1 MANYQSTTQVHG
13 WLMDVPGYRENY
25 RNQREIMIHDDS
37 TKQFITSPTKKT
49 RPSSLASISSE
60 DSVNLDELINANFT
74 TDMDDETDLS
84 ALASLELDDSNE
96 DFWKVDNV
104 FNHYI
109 TTQLATTTDKSRLKI
124 IHNSNRSSSKYE
136 SEEEFDSK
144 NTSAEDL
151 HDMSLYSTNTTEHS
165 FLDTFDL
172 NSPADFDI
180 KFSNMHLS
188 SPQQN
193 RSDRSGSFSS
203 DNSSNSQLTITTA
216 HHRHTTP
223 RHNVYPSASTSTSS
237 MSSHSTAKT
246 SHSSFLSRPSITKS
260 ESNKTSNRLPC
271 SRKPS
276 LVSSISENTA
286 SVVVDAKKPTALAST
301 ARLPSRSVSQIGL
314 TRRATHIPAPT
325 SSSKTTLSPIA
336 STKLLSPTP
345 QRTKSTTASMARKP
359 SSTNLNRSASR
370 IGQPSAATATR
381 ASHIPSPPTTK
392 RSTTS
397 LGISSIFS
405 SSSASSSAQE
415 QQQQQQQQQQQKYHT
430 QSSSLSRPKTSM
442 GTLKPSSSPS
452 NVRSGLRTIP
462 SLMRAPTSSKS
473 TSLKMTSSRSL
484 YK

>member
-1 MANYQSTTQVHG
+1 MTNYQSTTQVHG

-37 TKQFITSPTKKT
+37 KQFVNPSRKE

-109 TTQLATTTDKSRLKI
+109 TTQLATTDKSRLKI
-124 IHNSNRSSSKYE
+124 NNSNRSKYE
-136 SEEEFDSK
+136 SEEELDSK

-151 HDMSLYSTNTTEHS
+151 HDVSLYNHTTEHR
-165 FLDTFDL
+165 FLDKLDL

-188 SPQQN
+188 SPPHQH

-203 DNSSNSQLTITTA
+203 DNSSNSQSTITITT
-216 HHRHTTP
+216 RNTL
-223 RHNVYPSASTSTSS
+223 RQNVYPSASTSTSS

-246 SHSSFLSRPSITKS
+246 SHSSFLSRPLITKS
-260 ESNKTSNRLPC
+260 ESNQTSNRLPC

-276 LVSSISENTA
+276 LVSSISENTTVEA
-286 SVVVDAKKPTALAST
+286 RPTVSST
-301 ARLPSRSVSQIGL
+301 TRLPSRSASQIGL
-314 TRRATHIPAPT
+314 TRRATHIPAP
-325 SSSKTTLSPIA
+325 SSSKATLSPIA
-336 STKLLSPTP
+336 STKPSPAP
-345 QRTKSTTASMARKP
+345 QRTKSTASIARKP
-359 SSTNLNRSASR
+359 SSTSLNRSASR
-370 IGQPSAATATR
+370 IGQPSTR
-381 ASHIPSPPTTK
+381 ASHIPSPATTK

-405 SSSASSSAQE
+405 SSASST
-415 QQQQQQQQQQQKYHT
+415 QQQKQSNTQQQQKYHP
-430 QSSSLSRPKTSM
+430 QSPGKDYSRPKTSM

-452 NVRSGLRTIP
+452 NVRSGLRTP
-462 SLMRAPTSSKS
+462 SLMRAPSSSKS
-473 TSLKMTSSRSL
+473 SSLKMSSSRSL

>member
-1 MANYQSTTQVHG
+1 MTNYQSTTQVHG

-25 RNQREIMIHDDS
+25 RNQREIMLHDDS
-37 TKQFITSPTKKT
+37 KQFINPSRRE
-49 RPSSLASISSE
+49 RPSSLASIGSE

-109 TTQLATTTDKSRLKI
+109 TTQLATTEKSRLKI
-124 IHNSNRSSSKYE
+124 NNSNGSKYE

-151 HDMSLYSTNTTEHS
+151 HDISLYNNTTEHS
-165 FLDTFDL
+165 FLDTLDL
-172 NSPADFDI
+172 NSPADFDT

-188 SPQQN
+188 SPQQQ

-203 DNSSNSQLTITTA
+203 DNSSNSQLTVTTA
-216 HHRHTTP
+216 NRNAQ
-223 RHNVYPSASTSTSS
+223 RQNVYPSASTSTSS

-260 ESNKTSNRLPC
+260 ESNKTSNRLTC

-286 SVVVDAKKPTALAST
+286 VEAKSISSSAT
-301 ARLPSRSVSQIGL
+301 RLPSRSVSQIGL
-314 TRRATHIPAPT
+314 ARRATHIPAP
-325 SSSKTTLSPIA
+325 SSSKANHSLLSSA
-336 STKLLSPTP
+336 KLSPTP
-345 QRTKSTTASMARKP
+345 QRTKSTASIARKP
-359 SSTNLNRSASR
+359 SNASLNRSASR
-370 IGQPSAATATR
+370 IGQPNTR
-381 ASHIPSPPTTK
+381 ASHIPSPPTTQ

-405 SSSASSSAQE
+405 SSSSSTQPRQPTHRPQQYQAQP
-415 QQQQQQQQQQQKYHT
+415 
-430 QSSSLSRPKTSM
+430 SSRDYSRPKTSM

-452 NVRSGLRTIP
+452 SVRSGLRTP
-462 SLMRAPTSSKS
+462 SLMGPPSSSKS
-473 TSLKMTSSRSL
+473 SSLRMSNSRSL

>member
-1 MANYQSTTQVHG
+1 MTNYQSTTQVHG

-25 RNQREIMIHDDS
+25 RNQREIMLHDDS
-37 TKQFITSPTKKT
+37 KQFINPSRRE
-49 RPSSLASISSE
+49 RPSSLASIGSE

-109 TTQLATTTDKSRLKI
+109 TTQLATTEKSRLKI
-124 IHNSNRSSSKYE
+124 NNK
-136 SEEEFDSK
+136 
-144 NTSAEDL
+144 DL
-151 HDMSLYSTNTTEHS
+151 HDISLYNNTTEHS
-165 FLDTFDL
+165 FLDTLDL
-172 NSPADFDI
+172 NSPADFDT

-188 SPQQN
+188 SPQQQ

-203 DNSSNSQLTITTA
+203 DNSSNSQLTVTTA
-216 HHRHTTP
+216 NRNAQ
-223 RHNVYPSASTSTSS
+223 RQNVYPSASTSTSS

-260 ESNKTSNRLPC
+260 ESNKTSNRLTC

-286 SVVVDAKKPTALAST
+286 VEAKSISSSAT
-301 ARLPSRSVSQIGL
+301 RLPSRSVSQIGL
-314 TRRATHIPAPT
+314 ARRATHIPAP
-325 SSSKTTLSPIA
+325 SSSKANHSLLSSA
-336 STKLLSPTP
+336 KLSPTP
-345 QRTKSTTASMARKP
+345 QRTKSTASIARKP
-359 SSTNLNRSASR
+359 SNASLNRSASR
-370 IGQPSAATATR
+370 IGQPNTR
-381 ASHIPSPPTTK
+381 ASHIPSPPTTQ

-405 SSSASSSAQE
+405 SSSSST
-415 QQQQQQQQQQQKYHT
+415 QQRQPTQQQQKY
-430 QSSSLSRPKTSM
+430 QAQPSSRDYSRPKTSM

-452 NVRSGLRTIP
+452 SVRSGLRTP
-462 SLMRAPTSSKS
+462 SLMGPPSSSKS
-473 TSLKMTSSRSL
+473 SSLRMSNSRSL

>member
-1 MANYQSTTQVHG
+1 MTNYQSNTQVHG
-13 WLMDVPGYRENY
+13 WLVDVPGYRENY
-25 RNQREIMIHDDS
+25 RNQREIMNHDDS
-37 TKQFITSPTKKT
+37 KQFVPSRKE

-109 TTQLATTTDKSRLKI
+109 TTQLASTDKSRLKI
-124 IHNSNRSSSKYE
+124 NNSNRSKYE

-151 HDMSLYSTNTTEHS
+151 HDISLYNNTTEHS
-165 FLDTFDL
+165 FLDTLDL
-172 NSPADFDI
+172 NSPADCDI

-188 SPQQN
+188 SPPHRY

-203 DNSSNSQLTITTA
+203 DNSSNSQSTITTA
-216 HHRHTTP
+216 NRKTLHQ
-223 RHNVYPSASTSTSS
+223 NVYPSASTSTSS

-246 SHSSFLSRPSITKS
+246 SHSSFISRPSLTKS
-260 ESNKTSNRLPC
+260 ESNKTSNRLTC

-276 LVSSISENTA
+276 LVSSISESTA
-286 SVVVDAKKPTALAST
+286 VEAKPTLSST
-301 ARLPSRSVSQIGL
+301 TRFPSRSVSQIGL
-314 TRRATHIPAPT
+314 AKRATHIPAP
-325 SSSKTTLSPIA
+325 SSSKATLSPIA
-336 STKLLSPTP
+336 STKLSPTP
-345 QRTKSTTASMARKP
+345 QRTKSTASIARK
-359 SSTNLNRSASR
+359 SSNTSLNRSASR
-370 IGQPSAATATR
+370 IGQPNTR

-405 SSSASSSAQE
+405 SSASGT
-415 QQQQQQQQQQQKYHT
+415 QQQKQSNTQQQQKYHP
-430 QSSSLSRPKTSM
+430 QPSNMDKSRPNTSM
-442 GTLKPSSSPS
+442 GTLKLSSPPS
-452 NVRSGLRTIP
+452 TLRSGLRTP
-462 SLMRAPTSSKS
+462 SLMRPPSSSKS
-473 TSLKMTSSRSL
+473 ISLKLSGSRSL